1 MHIRSII
8 IPAVGSGTHLL
19 PATRVVPAELLTVYD
34 RPVLQFAIDEAID
47 AGAERI
53 IVVIHPDKLW
63 IRDYLKP
70 DETGTGRLGAGGRA
84 TRDPAAAAVQ
94 APAAVD
100 LVFAFQNRPLGLGH
114 AISICS
120 ALVLPGPVGVIL
132 PDDVIMGTPCM
143 AEMAQAYR
151 GGHMVA
157 AMTVTAQDAPHS
169 GVFRPLGT
177 PSGQCVAVSG
187 IVETPPA
194 GTGTGPWLLA
204 AVGRYVLDPM
214 IFATLRGLPQY
225 AAPAG
230 RLMDAIAEDA
240 ASVPLTAFRFRGR
253 RHDCASPD
261 GLIEAG
267 LARQRAVKRARSPTT
282 GTARLTARI
291 NDWPAAA
298 RWIDAQTAAL
308 EGIAP

>member
-19 PATRVVPAELLTVYD
+19 PATRVVPAEHLTVYD
-34 RPVLQFAIDEAID
+34 RPVLQFAIDEAIG

-53 IVVIHPDKLW
+53 IVVIHPDKLS

-70 DETGTGRLGAGGRA
+70 DETGVGRLGAGGRA
-84 TRDPAAAAVQ
+84 TRAAAAAAAAAVQ
-94 APAAVD
+94 VPGAV
-100 LVFAFQNRPLGLGH
+100 
-114 AISICS
+114 
-120 ALVLPGPVGVIL
+120 
-132 PDDVIMGTPCM
+132 
-143 AEMAQAYR
+143 
-151 GGHMVA
+151 
-157 AMTVTAQDAPHS
+157 
-169 GVFRPLGT
+169 
-177 PSGQCVAVSG
+177 
-187 IVETPPA
+187 
-194 GTGTGPWLLA
+194 
-204 AVGRYVLDPM
+204 DPM
-214 IFATLRGLPQY
+214 IFATLRGLPQD

-230 RLMDAIAEDA
+230 WLTDAIAEDA
-240 ASVPLTAFRFRGR
+240 ALVPLTAFRFHGR

-298 RWIDAQTAAL
+298 RRIDARTAAL